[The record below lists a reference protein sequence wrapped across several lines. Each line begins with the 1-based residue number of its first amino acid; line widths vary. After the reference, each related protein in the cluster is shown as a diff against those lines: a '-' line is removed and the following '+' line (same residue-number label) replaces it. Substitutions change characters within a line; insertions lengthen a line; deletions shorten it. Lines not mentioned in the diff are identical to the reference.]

1 MHTYE
6 VRPRNGMET
15 IRGNDHSDRLI
26 RKCQRIAGLKALL
39 EEWQLS
45 DNRDLNYIRGLKG
58 RLLSVQNQLKNI
70 SGHDRSEGVDD
81 W

>member
-1 MHTYE
+1 
-6 VRPRNGMET
+6 MET
-15 IRGNDHSDRLI
+15 IRGNDRSDRLI

-45 DNRDLNYIRGLKG
+45 DNRDLNYIRGLKV

-70 SGHDRSEGVDD
+70 SGRDASEG
-81 W
+81 